1 MVRIALRSRHDCD
14 FLGAVVSS
22 SATGHFI
29 AQRASAV
36 GLVVL
41 GLWFAVSIS
50 GLSSTEHAIV
60 LAFVARPLNSVLLA
74 LLCATLAYHSYL
86 GVQVVVDDYVHA
98 PRLNW
103 LSQLASRV
111 VHVLLG
117 LVSIFTIYDI
127 GFGA

>member
-1 MVRIALRSRHDCD
+1 MVRIAVGDSYDRH

-22 SATGHFI
+22 SATRHFV

-36 GLVVL
+36 ALVVL
-41 GLWFAVSIS
+41 GLWFAGSIS
-50 GLSSTEHAIV
+50 GLDSLQHAVV
-60 LAFVARPLNSVLLA
+60 LAFLSEPFNSVLLA

-86 GVQVVVDDYVHA
+86 GVQVVIDDYVHA
-98 PRLNW
+98 QRLNW
-103 LSQLASRV
+103 ISLLASRV
-111 VHVLLG
+111 MHLLVG

>member
-1 MVRIALRSRHDCD
+1 MVCLAVGNSHDRR
-14 FLGAVVSS
+14 FLGAVMSS

-36 GLVVL
+36 ALVFL

-50 GLSSTEHAIV
+50 GLDSLQHAAV
-60 LAFVARPLNSVLLA
+60 FAFVAQPFNSILLG

-86 GVQVVVDDYVHA
+86 GVQIVIDDYVHG

-103 LSQLASRV
+103 ISLLASRV
-111 VHVLLG
+111 LHLLVG
-117 LVSIFTIYDI
+117 LVSVFTIYDI